1 MSKNPSHSTKTRL
14 TAHRTPDALYA
25 AKDFAT
31 NDRLVTEDKEAL
43 GVGADLVSA
52 DDGTADRE
60 GSTAVGE
67 MDFGGIFLDERTKCS
82 VGDFAATIL
91 FVDGSSVNSRH
102 ALYCIQ

>member
-1 MSKNPSHSTKTRL
+1 MLKNPFDTTKARL

-25 AKDFAT
+25 AKDFAP
-31 NDRLVTEDKEAL
+31 NDRLVAKNQETL

-52 DDGTADRE
+52 DDGTADRD

-91 FVDGSSVNSRH
+91 FVDGSSVNNRH